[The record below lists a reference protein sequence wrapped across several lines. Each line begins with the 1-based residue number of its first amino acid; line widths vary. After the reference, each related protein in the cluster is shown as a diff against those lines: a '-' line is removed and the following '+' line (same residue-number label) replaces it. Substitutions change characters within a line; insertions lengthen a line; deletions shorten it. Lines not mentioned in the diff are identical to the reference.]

1 MIENRLRA
9 VNLNTITSFDNLLSS
24 SNPCTVLFINGAT
37 SAPKKQRPLSSPKSV
52 KVAKLLTLIWAATSP
67 NHQGKVAA
75 LSVLR
80 LRGGNMEL
88 SGLVWRSF

>member
-24 SNPCTVLFINGAT
+24 PNPCTVLFINGAT
-37 SAPKKQRPLSSPKSV
+37 SAPKKQRPLSSPQSV
-52 KVAKLLTLIWAATSP
+52 RVAKSLTLIWAATSR
-67 NHQGKVAA
+67 NHQEKVAA

-80 LRGGNMEL
+80 LPGGNTEL